1 MVQGERPAGES
12 LAAKHLEQ
20 IQSQGLNRSE
30 KKKVRDRQVDLRIV
44 MLARKSSRCPEVD
57 EVAVSNTSNNWP

>member
-12 LAAKHLEQ
+12 LAAKHPEQ

-30 KKKVRDRQVDLRIV
+30 KKKVDRQVDLRIV